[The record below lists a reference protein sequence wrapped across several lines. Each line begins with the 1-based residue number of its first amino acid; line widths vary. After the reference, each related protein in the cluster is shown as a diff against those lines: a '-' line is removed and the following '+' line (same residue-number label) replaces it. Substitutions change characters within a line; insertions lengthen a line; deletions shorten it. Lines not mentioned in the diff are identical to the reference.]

1 MTSTLQTDL
10 SRETA
15 IGLLAGVLAVAAMTV
30 DHLIPGDPIAFL
42 VTSALALALATFVFG
57 YLVPRTKASPEPTTA
72 AARRGIL
79 VSLLAALSMP
89 TLFVGFPFVLGAG
102 GVALGLLGRRGGRH
116 RLATAAVI
124 IGASVVLFS
133 AGVYVVLGDSEG

>member
-1 MTSTLQTDL
+1 MTSALKPEL

-15 IGLLAGVLAVAAMTV
+15 IGLLAGTLAVAAMTV

-42 VTSALALALATFVFG
+42 VTSTLALALAAFVFA
-57 YLVPRTKASPEPTTA
+57 YIVPRTKASPEPATTA
-72 AARRGIL
+72 ARTGIL

-102 GVALGLLGRRGGRH
+102 GVALGLLGRGGGRH
-116 RLATAAVI
+116 RLATAAVV
-124 IGASVVLFS
+124 IGTIVVLFS
-133 AGVYVVLGDSEG
+133 VGVYLVVGDSEA